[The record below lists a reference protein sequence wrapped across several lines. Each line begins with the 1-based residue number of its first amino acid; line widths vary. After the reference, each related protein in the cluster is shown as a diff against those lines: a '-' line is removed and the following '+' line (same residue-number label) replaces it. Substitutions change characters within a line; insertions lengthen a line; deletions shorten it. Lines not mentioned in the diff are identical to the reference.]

1 MEPVKAAVRVGTCV
15 CPLRP
20 NGSVMV
26 AAVTKGEVDLTIKL
40 SQLQRPVKAS
50 QESSTEGRQTET
62 AGWMQCVCRP
72 ESGLVE
78 KKPQQDRQTPCNKLS
93 RHAAGRKVLVPA
105 RLSECRSC
113 CTVSSQ

>member
-1 MEPVKAAVRVGTCV
+1 MEPVKAAVRVGAVGVSQFLDTCV

-40 SQLQRPVKAS
+40 SRLQRPVKAS

-62 AGWMQCVCRP
+62 AGWIVCVYRP

-78 KKPQQDRQTPCNKLS
+78 RKPQQNR
-93 RHAAGRKVLVPA
+93 RHATHCSGTRLEGRCWCPL
-105 RLSECRSC
+105 
-113 CTVSSQ
+113 T